1 MLPIWEQCIIGGV
14 RVIARST
21 LNGFVRNRV
30 EGKLQKVVKGHLDAW
45 YSETAKATWKN
56 PAELK
61 KQYSS
66 ASIVSAERVVFN
78 IKGNDYRLITAINY
92 HYQVLLIIWIG
103 THKEYDQVNA
113 QKVQYDKQRYR
124 DPSN

>member
-1 MLPIWEQCIIGGV
+1 V
-14 RVIARST
+14 RIIARST

-30 EGKLQKVVKGHLDAW
+30 EGKLQKIVKGHLDAW
-45 YSETAKATWKN
+45 YAEAAKASWKN

-92 HYQVLLIIWIG
+92 HYQVLLIIG
-103 THKEYDQVNA
+103 THKEYDQVDA
-113 QKVQYDKQRYR
+113 RKVEYDKQRYT

>member
-1 MLPIWEQCIIGGV
+1 M
-14 RVIARST
+14 IARST

-30 EGKLQKVVKGHLDAW
+30 EGKLQKVVKGHLEAW
-45 YSETAKATWKN
+45 YFETAKATWKN
-56 PAELK
+56 PADLE

-66 ASIVSAERVVFN
+66 ASIVSAERVVFD

-103 THKEYDQVNA
+103 THKEYDQIDA
-113 QKVQYDKQRYR
+113 RRQYDKQRYR

>member
-1 MLPIWEQCIIGGV
+1 MRI
-14 RVIARST
+14 IARST
-21 LNGFVRNRV
+21 LIGFVRNRV
-30 EGKLQKVVKGHLDAW
+30 EGKLQKIVKGHLNAW
-45 YSETAKATWKN
+45 YSEAAKASWKN

-78 IKGNDYRLITAINY
+78 IKGNDCRLITAINY

-103 THKEYDQVNA
+103 THREYDQIDA
-113 QKVQYDKQRYR
+113 GKVEYDKRRYT